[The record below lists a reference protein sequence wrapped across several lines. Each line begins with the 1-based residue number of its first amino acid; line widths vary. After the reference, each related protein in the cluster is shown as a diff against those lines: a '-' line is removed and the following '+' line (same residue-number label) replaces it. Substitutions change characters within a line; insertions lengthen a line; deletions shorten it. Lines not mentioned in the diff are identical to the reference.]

1 MYFEDDCADGSLFGS
16 NTADG
21 MKWFLIKNGALI
33 EDTGAILASGP
44 LELSALTPDTPVSFQ
59 ITYKGLGGLETT
71 ESTVE
76 ESGPCTATFTS
87 TGVSWDCTDGTIF
100 NVGIEDVNNLGV
112 YPSVEC
118 ASSGS
123 LSVPEGNVFWFNF
136 HLVNGDQTFFD
147 GYNKDQV
154 QNEPIEFTV
163 PEDTEGVCTQSEEEY
178 DDFFDVLMPGLYQFT
193 ALENES
199 TELNFFTLGECTDV
213 TGFAINWYYFNGID
227 FEYSSTSVADSIFP
241 DGAEGPAFCVYSDHS
256 YYDGQWIAE
265 FVGNSQTVQAYT
277 NIPFE
282 AVESSVL
289 DQVLPELPEMPFS
302 YSFDR
307 PAAQYS
313 FVIAE
318 ETHVAITV
326 NSGQSCSNSETDDEE
341 NGFTDPEI
349 DLYSGEAPWSESN
362 DDEIA
367 DDDNGYHSEDN
378 CSAAFVDEIL
388 PAGSYFIWAENDDYS
403 SGDTGTIT
411 VNSSVELVGY
421 DANIDGVN
429 FTTKSVIVPDA
440 MKFQVPAGGSRLV
453 ATLDSLDPTCD
464 VQDPAIAVV
473 NLSNGVTMAADD
485 DSGED
490 YLGMNACS
498 SFIDVNLPEG
508 EYLLVFSTYQ
518 VMFDEYQWEDE
529 GSGSG
534 NTFELK
540 YGFATDSGSDEQ
552 IVVEQS
558 NDPIPTIEVS
568 ATVQVPVDQL
578 KSGADVT
585 VGMSEDVT
593 TMVCSSTC
601 VEDLFTIDGVVGDSL
616 TLSVGGES
624 VIVRKGDSKV
634 RVPVKSGSR
643 DLVVTQTGANGT
655 NQVVSSTKVFTAP
668 ANYGATAVQS
678 SQDGGASMQLVLL
691 VVFGLL
697 VVVGVGVVVRRRA
710 TA

>member
-1 MYFEDDCADGSLFGS
+1 MPNSY
-16 NTADG
+16 T
-21 MKWFLIKNGALI
+21 
-33 EDTGAILASGP
+33 
-44 LELSALTPDTPVSFQ
+44 
-59 ITYKGLGGLETT
+59 
-71 ESTVE
+71 
-76 ESGPCTATFTS
+76 
-87 TGVSWDCTDGTIF
+87 
-100 NVGIEDVNNLGV
+100 
-112 YPSVEC
+112 
-118 ASSGS
+118 
-123 LSVPEGNVFWFNF
+123 
-136 HLVNGDQTFFD
+136 FD
-147 GYNKDQV
+147 G
-154 QNEPIEFTV
+154 
-163 PEDTEGVCTQSEEEY
+163 
-178 DDFFDVLMPGLYQFT
+178 
-193 ALENES
+193 A
-199 TELNFFTLGECTDV
+199 
-213 TGFAINWYYFNGID
+213 
-227 FEYSSTSVADSIFP
+227 
-241 DGAEGPAFCVYSDHS
+241 
-256 YYDGQWIAE
+256 
-265 FVGNSQTVQAYT
+265 
-277 NIPFE
+277 
-282 AVESSVL
+282 
-289 DQVLPELPEMPFS
+289 
-302 YSFDR
+302 
-307 PAAQYS
+307 AAQYN
-313 FVIAE
+313 FVLTE
-318 ETHVAITV
+318 ETRVSITV
-326 NSGQSCSNSETDDEE
+326 NSNQDCQVDERDEEE
-341 NGFTDPEI
+341 NGFVDPEI
-349 DLYSGEAPWSESN
+349 YVYSGIAPWSESN
-362 DDEIA
+362 NDEIA
-367 DDDNGYHSEDN
+367 FNDNGFHSAGN
-378 CSAAFVDEIL
+378 CSAAFFDDLLAV
-388 PAGSYFIWAENDDYS
+388 GSYFIWAGNDDFDD
-403 SGDTGTIT
+403 GDTGTIT
-411 VNSSVELVGY
+411 VNSSIELTAYEVNFGE
-421 DANIDGVN
+421 ID
-429 FTTKSVIVPDA
+429 FTTKSVTVPDA

-697 VVVGVGVVVRRRA
+697 VVVGVGVIVRRRA